1 MQVFRGIPAHSC
13 GPVALTIGNFDGV
26 HLGHQAMLARL
37 VEAAQRRRLPAA
49 VMTFEPHPRE
59 FFAPESAPARLTSL
73 REKLE
78 LLSNQ
83 GVDQVYVCRFDH
95 AFARTSAEDFVTRL
109 LHERLQTRWLLVG
122 DDFRFGAKRAGDYE
136 LLSRQAPQLGF
147 ELVDMPSVEAGDQ
160 RVSSTLVREALAAGD
175 MARAQTYL
183 GRHYSISGR
192 VMHGDKIG
200 SSIGFPTANVQMR
213 HNRPPVAGIFAV
225 NLHGA
230 AEQALAGVASLGTR
244 PTVTQDG
251 GLRLEVHLFDFSGD
265 LYGRHV
271 RVEFLHKLRDEAQY
285 PDLESLTAQI
295 ERDAQ
300 DARRYFETAMH
311 D

>member
-1 MQVFRGIPAHSC
+1 MQVLRGIPAHSC

-83 GVDQVYVCRFDH
+83 GVERVYICRFNH

-122 DDFRFGAKRAGDYE
+122 DDFRFGAKRAGNYE
-136 LLSRQAPQLGF
+136 LLFRQAPQLGF
-147 ELVDMPSVEAGDQ
+147 ELVDMPSVEAGGQ

-244 PTVTQDG
+244 HTVMQDG